1 MKIGTTATNPETQ
14 QRVVWDGNKWVP
26 LKTAT
31 NPETGAKIGIF
42 NGNTIQLT
50 PPPAPP
56 TIREQF
62 GEFVSGLGDR
72 RQQMYAKGMQR
83 VAEQGAR
90 TGGIRPD
97 DAAMIMTSQAIRSG
111 AEELFDF
118 AGSLIPNSVKEGA
131 EGALDDFLQTRVGK
145 ATVDAVGKGYEFYN
159 TQFKQRFPVQAE
171 RFESLVDITA
181 LFSPRPDIP
190 KSKLL
195 EGAADKARYKSEGLS
210 LEKKKEGVYTLLTPS
225 SPEMRDVFD
234 EVGPLRRAVWRPDQF
249 WQDVSTTMAKMPGV
263 NPNRSYYYNYGQ
275 VQNRVNELNL
285 RTDALVLAQNKPID
299 VDDLVNRLQAVVD
312 DLKSDKAIQM
322 ATGDAQKQA
331 LDLAEAAL
339 SNVQSGGGDLASVL
353 TTRRAVDKFK
363 GSFDNPTNASEIASN
378 RIRTVLN
385 DVLKQNTKGDQLQ
398 NMLEEQFH
406 GLKAMDRMLPKRTA
420 EATNSLSRLTSN
432 LKSVDLL
439 PGTILGL
446 SATAGVGVGLAGGA
460 VPLAAASAAAGGL
473 GLAIM
478 ALKPRRRA
486 AAFAAM
492 IGAADK
498 ALQNPGKLG
507 APALRQIE
515 MDRLL
520 LIDML
525 ETTRQEM
532 KDEPQQEENND

>member
-195 EGAADKARYKSEGLS
+195 EGMAKQQRYTSEGLN
-210 LEKKKEGVYTLLTPS
+210 LQKKKEGVYTLLEPS
-225 SPEMRDVFD
+225 SPELRDVFD
-234 EVGPLRRAVWRPDQF
+234 EVGPLRKAVWRPDEF
-249 WQDVSTTMAKMPGV
+249 WQDVSTTVAKMPGV

-275 VQNRVNELNL
+275 VQNRVNQLNL
-285 RTDALVLAQNKPID
+285 RTDALVLSQNKPID
-299 VDDLVNRLQAVVD
+299 IDDLVNRLQSVVD
-312 DLKSDKAIQM
+312 DLKSDKTIQM

-331 LDLAEAAL
+331 FDLAEEAL
-339 SNVQSGGGDLASVL
+339 SSIQSGGGDLASIL
-353 TTRRAVDKFK
+353 TTRRAIDKFK
-363 GSFDNPTNASEIASN
+363 GSFDNPTKASEIATS

-385 DVLKQNTKGDQLQ
+385 DVLKQNTKGDELHR
-398 NMLEEQFH
+398 MLEEQFH
-406 GLKAMDRMLPKRTA
+406 GLTAMDRMLPKRA
-420 EATNSLSRLTSN
+420 VEAKNGIARFTSN

-439 PGTILGL
+439 PSTVLGL
-446 SATAGVGVGLAGGA
+446 SATAGVGVGVLGGA
-460 VPLAAASAAAGGL
+460 VPVTAGVGMAGGL

-478 ALKPRRRA
+478 AFKPRRRA
-486 AAFAAM
+486 AALSAL
-492 IGAADK
+492 IGAGDK

-507 APALRQIE
+507 VPVLRQIE

-532 KDEPQQEENND
+532 KDEPQQEETND